1 MTKLSLYGILLPTKD
16 MIKTSKNTL
25 NLAEKLVL
33 YAVFVTVLG
42 GTIFP
47 QTVAAAGL
55 PFAGFFSIFQ
65 NNSVITNPMVIKKTL
80 NVVATAYSSTPDQT
94 DGSPFE
100 TSNGMW
106 VYDGLLAVNGL
117 PYGTKIRIPDIF
129 GEKIFTVN
137 DRMNARYNSNRI
149 DIWLPSRA
157 AAIQF
162 GAKHVRIQL
171 VENEA

>member
-1 MTKLSLYGILLPTKD
+1 
-16 MIKTSKNTL
+16 MITTSKKTL

-33 YAVFVTVLG
+33 YAVFVSVLC

-47 QTVAAAGL
+47 QTVAAVGL

-65 NNSVITNPMVIKKTL
+65 NDSVSANPLVIKKTL

-149 DIWLPSRA
+149 DVWMPSRA

-162 GAKHVRIQL
+162 GAKRVRIQL
-171 VENEA
+171 VEDEA